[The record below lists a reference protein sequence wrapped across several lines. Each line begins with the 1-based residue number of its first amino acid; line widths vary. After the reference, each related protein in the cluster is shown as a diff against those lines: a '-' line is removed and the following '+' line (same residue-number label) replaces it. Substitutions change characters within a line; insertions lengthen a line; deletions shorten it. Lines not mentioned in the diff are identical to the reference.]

1 MVYIVSHL
9 PYPAAGCL
17 LNLLTL
23 LGCTGAAYG
32 RVLARRKEQAGAR
45 ALSAD
50 SLLHGGIE
58 FSAFQP
64 QRLCTERSSRLGVL
78 CAPICP
84 VELPAWPLLMHAA
97 SHGQPLRVVNT
108 LKGAVSVWGQADR
121 RGLFPV
127 TGRKNTWGTH
137 LWSKKRWWARHRLL
151 GFGFVKVLRYT
162 RATPNNCSRHYDRKT
177 LNLNLRHRFS

>member
-9 PYPAAGCL
+9 PYPAAGY
-17 LNLLTL
+17 LLTL

-50 SLLHGGIE
+50 SLLQGEVE

-64 QRLCTERSSRLGVL
+64 QRLCDERGSRLGVL
-78 CAPICP
+78 YAPICP
-84 VELPAWPLLMHAA
+84 VKLPAWPLLMHAV
-97 SHGQPLRVVNT
+97 SRGQPLRVVNT

-127 TGRKNTWGTH
+127 TGRKNTWGTP
-137 LWSKKRWWARHRLL
+137 LWSKKRWRARHRLL
-151 GFGFVKVLRYT
+151 GFGLVKALRYT
-162 RATPNNCSRHYDRKT
+162 RATPNNYSRHITGR
-177 LNLNLRHRFS
+177 L

>member
-9 PYPAAGCL
+9 PYPAAGY
-17 LNLLTL
+17 LLTL
-23 LGCTGAAYG
+23 LGCTSAGYG

-50 SLLHGGIE
+50 SLLQGEVE
-58 FSAFQP
+58 FIAFQP
-64 QRLCTERSSRLGVL
+64 QRLCTERGSRLGIL
-78 CAPICP
+78 YAPVCP

-108 LKGAVSVWGQADR
+108 LRGAVSVWGQADR

-151 GFGFVKVLRYT
+151 GFGFVKALRYT

-177 LNLNLRHRFS
+177 LNLNLRNRFS

>member
-9 PYPAAGCL
+9 PYPAAGY
-17 LNLLTL
+17 LLTL

-50 SLLHGGIE
+50 SLLQGEVE

-64 QRLCTERSSRLGVL
+64 QRLCNERGSRLGIL
-78 CAPICP
+78 YAPIRP

-97 SHGQPLRVVNT
+97 SRGQPLRVVNMP
-108 LKGAVSVWGQADR
+108 KGAAGVWGQADR
-121 RGLFPV
+121 QGLFPV

>member
-17 LNLLTL
+17 RL

-50 SLLHGGIE
+50 SLLQGGIE

-64 QRLCTERSSRLGVL
+64 QRLCNERGSRLGIL
-78 CAPICP
+78 YAPICP
-84 VELPAWPLLMHAA
+84 VKLPAWPLLMHAV
-97 SHGQPLRVVNT
+97 SRGQPLRVVNT

-127 TGRKNTWGTH
+127 TGRKNTWGTP
-137 LWSKKRWWARHRLL
+137 L
-151 GFGFVKVLRYT
+151 
-162 RATPNNCSRHYDRKT
+162 
-177 LNLNLRHRFS
+177 

>member
-9 PYPAAGCL
+9 PYPAAGY
-17 LNLLTL
+17 LLTL

-50 SLLHGGIE
+50 SLLQGEVE
-58 FSAFQP
+58 FIAFQP
-64 QRLCTERSSRLGVL
+64 QRLCNERGSRLGVL
-78 CAPICP
+78 YAPIRP
-84 VELPAWPLLMHAA
+84 AGPLAWPLLMHAA
-97 SHGQPLRVVNT
+97 SRGQPLRIVNT

-127 TGRKNTWGTH
+127 TSRKNTWGTP
-137 LWSKKRWWARHRLL
+137 L
-151 GFGFVKVLRYT
+151 
-162 RATPNNCSRHYDRKT
+162 
-177 LNLNLRHRFS
+177 

>member
-9 PYPAAGCL
+9 PYPAAGY
-17 LNLLTL
+17 LLTL
-23 LGCTGAAYG
+23 LGCTSAGYG

-64 QRLCTERSSRLGVL
+64 QRLCTERGSRLGVL

-97 SHGQPLRVVNT
+97 SRGQPPRVVNT
-108 LKGAVSVWGQADR
+108 LKGAASVWGQMDG
-121 RGLFPV
+121 RGLSPV

-177 LNLNLRHRFS
+177 LNLNLRNRFS

>member
-1 MVYIVSHL
+1 MRGVHRLSP
-9 PYPAAGCL
+9 PYPAAGYL
-17 LNLLTL
+17 LKL

-78 CAPICP
+78 YAPICP
-84 VELPAWPLLMHAA
+84 VKLPAWPLLMHAA
-97 SHGQPLRVVNT
+97 SRGQSLRVVNT

-127 TGRKNTWGTH
+127 TGRKNTWGTP
-137 LWSKKRWWARHRLL
+137 L
-151 GFGFVKVLRYT
+151 
-162 RATPNNCSRHYDRKT
+162 
-177 LNLNLRHRFS
+177 